1 MPRRRYDAA
10 VIAVL
15 LIAAA
20 GALGALSRYGV
31 SLLAA
36 KWLGE
41 DFPFGTLIVNVL
53 GCLLLGFL
61 AQGALGN
68 PALSRHLKL
77 AIGTGFLGS
86 FTTFSTFGVETI
98 NLMERGEWG
107 SALANVALNLV
118 VGLGCAAL
126 GMAAARACF
135 E

>member
-1 MPRRRYDAA
+1 MN
-10 VIAVL
+10 AVL

-36 KWLGE
+36 RWLGE
-41 DFPFGTLIVNVL
+41 DFPFGTLIVNII

-61 AQGALGN
+61 AQGALIN
-68 PALSRHLKL
+68 PALSRHVKL

-98 NLMERGEWG
+98 TLLEGGDWG
-107 SALANVALNLV
+107 AALANVGLNLV
-118 VGLGCAAL
+118 VGLAFAAL
-126 GMAAARACF
+126 GMAAARAVF
-135 E
+135 D